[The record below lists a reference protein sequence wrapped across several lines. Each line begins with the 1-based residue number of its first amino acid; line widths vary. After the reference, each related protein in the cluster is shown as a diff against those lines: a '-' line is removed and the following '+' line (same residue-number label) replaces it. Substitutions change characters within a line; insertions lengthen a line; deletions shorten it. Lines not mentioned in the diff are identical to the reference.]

1 MRRRPRCTAQLA
13 VSLGMLAG
21 CISQSATDRAL
32 ERMNQQPRYDVY
44 EASRFFRNGMTMQAP
59 PAGTVARD
67 AVLDGS
73 LATGRSGS
81 GAYLTTVPLPITPDL
96 LDVGRSR
103 FHIFCAA
110 CHGAGGYGGSVV
122 ASNLAERRPP
132 SLRSSAVRALPAGFF
147 YDVIARGLGSMP
159 SYAAQLPVEQRWA
172 VVAYLK
178 QLQRSPN
185 AGPGERAD
193 SIRGAELRFQ
203 DSVRQATAG
212 DSLP

>member
-1 MRRRPRCTAQLA
+1 MTRRARGSAHLSMT
-13 VSLGMLAG
+13 LGLLAG
-21 CISQSATDRAL
+21 CLSQSATDRAL
-32 ERMNQQPRYDVY
+32 ERMNEQPRYDVY
-44 EASRFFRNGMTMQAP
+44 EASRFFRNGMTMQVP

-67 AVLDGS
+67 AVLDRG
-73 LATGRSGS
+73 LATGRSAS
-81 GAYLTTVPLPITPDL
+81 GAYLTTLPLPVTPEL
-96 LDVGRSR
+96 LQLGRTR
-103 FHIFCAA
+103 FRIFCGA
-110 CHGAGGYGGSVV
+110 CHGVGGYGGSLV
-122 ASNLAERRPP
+122 AANLAERRPP
-132 SLRSSAVRALPAGFF
+132 SLRSPAVRGLPAGFL
-147 YDVIARGLGSMP
+147 YEVIARGLGRMP